1 MAWEQNFTA
10 FYRHLVDF
18 HSRRIIDIGCGNGGK
33 TICVA
38 SMGPEFILGLDIDPV
53 KLAYARQYSLQCG
66 MHSGSC
72 EFLAGDAANLPFATG
87 SFDLAISEDGFE
99 HFPDPEGVLREVNRI
114 LLPGGRFL
122 IHFATYYT
130 AVGPHLYNFIRVPRA
145 HYFFSDAAMIEATR
159 QIAMTRQYRA
169 ANTPQTSMLE
179 TPTEQAEREIYQF
192 EHFINRMTLR
202 GFKKILTRS
211 PDWKLVAFHRYCT
224 NRRIGLLLE
233 FPYVAELF
241 GAVICVMEKS
251 PGVAI
256 NHYDFSRAR
265 ARELPRV
272 LTSHNLCG
280 DF

>member
-1 MAWEQNFTA
+1 
-10 FYRHLVDF
+10 
-18 HSRRIIDIGCGNGGK
+18 
-33 TICVA
+33 
-38 SMGPEFILGLDIDPV
+38 
-53 KLAYARQYSLQCG
+53 
-66 MHSGSC
+66 
-72 EFLAGDAANLPFATG
+72 
-87 SFDLAISEDGFE
+87 
-99 HFPDPEGVLREVNRI
+99 
-114 LLPGGRFL
+114 
-122 IHFATYYT
+122 
-130 AVGPHLYNFIRVPRA
+130 
-145 HYFFSDAAMIEATR
+145 MIEATR